1 MQKRAIEHLSP
12 DQFAEWM
19 AEDVEARR
27 KGGPNLL
34 DKYLRLVEQL
44 AEEAREEYRAGA
56 FELWSKVENDLAAPK
71 PMVWINGRRYPADA
85 WEKMAANNATA
96 SSFLPATQPAADETR
111 EDTRR
116 AIAAKIIRREFPAKW
131 AIPELAEPPVLVRK
145 NPMDNAAAFARDML
159 TYHKGNLRALGTYFY
174 RSHWWQWNGASYE
187 PTADDQRIWDML
199 GNYLNDAKVRSGEEG
214 LVRFRPETKHVNE
227 ALKFL
232 RTCTGIDECDE
243 PPKWTDDRPSPD
255 PFELLAFRNCLV
267 NVRTG
272 ETFGHDPHLWV
283 HDGLG
288 FDYPDKPYC
297 PKWEWFLEDIHP
309 GDDEAQMSIEEW
321 LGYGM
326 TWDNRFEK
334 IAVWV
339 GEPRSGR
346 GTIASIQELLVGPR
360 HHIPLDFHTWNST
373 ENSKAGM
380 LGKKVGIF
388 HDVRLKEPKQWGNVA
403 FDPGGLDVRSIE
415 ALLKFSSGDRQ
426 TIKEMWKA
434 AVVERPKI
442 KLTLLTNKI
451 LNLRDEA
458 LFTRLFLL
466 YFGESRLGREDK
478 DLKLRVLPSEISG
491 IAWRCLAAYRQLRER
506 DRLLE
511 PKSGLK
517 LVRDLKETQN
527 HWLKFMNRYFQ
538 PAPEGV
544 GVRVK
549 VFNAVFRYWAMEEGR
564 LDQQNA
570 SEGALIRGVRGIKE
584 WQHLDWFRHN
594 SEERQYP
601 IIFKPGAISENMANT
616 IKIKVSNNSTGR
628 PTYELAYEL
637 LEAVGK

>member
-1 MQKRAIEHLSP
+1 VTAELIHHEFGNAKRKP
-12 DQFAEWM
+12 
-19 AEDVEARR
+19 
-27 KGGPNLL
+27 K
-34 DKYLRLVEQL
+34 
-44 AEEAREEYRAGA
+44 EEPEE
-56 FELWSKVENDLAAPK
+56 EE
-71 PMVWINGRRYPADA
+71 
-85 WEKMAANNATA
+85 
-96 SSFLPATQPAADETR
+96 
-111 EDTRR
+111 
-116 AIAAKIIRREFPAKW
+116 W
-131 AIPELAEPPVLVRK
+131 AIPDLAKPPVLVRK

-159 TYHKGNLRALGTYFY
+159 TYHKGDLSALGTYFF
-174 RSHWWQWNGASYE
+174 RGQWWQWNGASYE
-187 PTADDQRIWDML
+187 PTAGDQRIWDML

-214 LVRFRPETKHVNE
+214 LARFRPETKQVNE

-232 RTCTGIDECDE
+232 RTCTGIDERDE
-243 PPKWTDDRPSPD
+243 PPRWTDDRPSPN
-255 PFELLAFRNCLV
+255 PSELLAFRNCLV

-272 ETFGHDPHLWV
+272 ETFGHDPRLWV

-288 FDYPDKPYC
+288 FDYPDKPQC
-297 PKWEWFLEDIHP
+297 PRWEWFLEDIHP
-309 GDDEAQMSIEEW
+309 GDDDAQMSIEEW

-346 GTIASIQELLVGPR
+346 GTIASIQELLVGPL

-380 LGKKVGIF
+380 LRKKVGIF
-388 HDVRLKEPKQWGNVA
+388 HDVRLKEPKQWGDVA
-403 FDPGGLDVRSIE
+403 FDPGGLDVKSIE

-442 KLTLLTNKI
+442 KLTILTNKI

-466 YFGESRLGREDK
+466 YFAESKLGKEDK
-478 DLKLRVLPSEISG
+478 NLKLHVLPGEISG
-491 IAWRCLAAYRQLRER
+491 IAWRCLAAYRRLLKR

-517 LVRDLKETQN
+517 LVGNLRETQN
-527 HWLKFMNRYFQ
+527 HWLKFMNRYFR

-549 VFNAVFRYWAMEEGR
+549 VFNAVFRYWAKEEGR

-570 SEGALIRGVRGIKE
+570 NEGAVIRGVREIKE
-584 WQHLDWFRHN
+584 WRHLDWFRHN
-594 SEERQYP
+594 SEERIYP
-601 IIFKPGAISENMANT
+601 VIFKPGAVTEEMANT
-616 IKIKVSNNSTGR
+616 IKISRKDKEAGR
-628 PTYELAYEL
+628 TIHELAYEL
-637 LEAVGK
+637 LESVGR